1 VEVVVAVVL
10 VLKLAST
17 GVVMSKLC
25 LILFRRLG
33 FGVVSCRTVRSGFDG
48 VVGVEVENVD
58 LVRDGSMVVY
68 RGFDGMLM
76 LTRLFFEGRVV
87 LVVNSFSSLV
97 LYLKFVRQGWRHYSH
112 LRPVFETAEE
122 VVALGMMVEW

>member
-1 VEVVVAVVL
+1 LNGVEEGVVVVL
-10 VLKLAST
+10 VPKLVLT

-25 LILFRRLG
+25 LVLFRRLG

-48 VVGVEVENVD
+48 VMGVEVENVD

-76 LTRLFFEGRVV
+76 LTRLFFEVRVV
-87 LVVNSFSSLV
+87 RVVNSFSSLV
-97 LYLKFVRQGWRHYSH
+97 LYLIFVRQGW
-112 LRPVFETAEE
+112 
-122 VVALGMMVEW
+122 